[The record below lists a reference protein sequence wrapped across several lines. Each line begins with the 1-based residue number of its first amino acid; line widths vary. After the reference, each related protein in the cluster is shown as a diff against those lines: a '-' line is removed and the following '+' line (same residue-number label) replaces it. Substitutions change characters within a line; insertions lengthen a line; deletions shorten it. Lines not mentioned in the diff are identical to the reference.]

1 MHGGTMEKRG
11 GIGKR
16 EARLEF
22 KLQLV
27 QFLSL
32 FISREQAEA

>member
-1 MHGGTMEKRG
+1 MHGQTMEKRG

-16 EARLEF
+16 EAVEF

-27 QFLSL
+27 
-32 FISREQAEA
+32 